1 MYAEYFGFDSKPFKP
16 NHPNS
21 FYRNATI
28 DAAGVDILGGI
39 RKRRGLILL
48 TGEAGLGKTLLLRR
62 CMAEADDVR
71 FMLLGNAHLDFPDIL
86 TYLCGAL
93 GLEVGDLDFERQSR
107 LLLDAYASRDR
118 TVALLVDDAHHLRTS
133 ALRRLWDFV
142 EASAVN
148 PEQRLPVVLA
158 GLPDIED
165 RLRQPELR
173 LLQDHVRVRCRL
185 TPLSGMETGLF
196 IDQQLKAAG
205 HAGGDLLSPPVVE
218 RIAHHSHGV
227 PRAIA
232 KLCDTVLL
240 LACLQSERTITP
252 AMVDEAALNCFVGD
266 RAELP
271 GPADLEPPIAAATIA
286 PPIAAA
292 AIAPPPAAEVARP
305 QWSPG
310 ILINGLTLAAITT
323 AAIIWL
329 WPSEPVPR
337 DQPPPPYSL
346 VRSPVPGQREYLA
359 DPPGASPP
367 VSVRSPVPPEAMP
380 LAIPVPDATESGTP
394 ASENRPVLPT
404 ETATA
409 PLTPDPVSIT
419 QPQAGPEIKPKAIES
434 RADKTRAQPSSA
446 ARPLSQATRPQAS
459 RSQFQPRVAKS
470 HQVAKFR
477 KGTKTRR
484 GWASTV
490 RYPWEKPTATGFN
503 QK

>member
-118 TVALLVDDAHHLRTS
+118 TVALLVDDAHHLRAS

-205 HAGGDLLSPPVVE
+205 HAGGDLLSPAVVE

-305 QWSPG
+305 RWSPG
-310 ILINGLTLAAITT
+310 ILVNGLTLAAIT
-323 AAIIWL
+323 AATIIWL
-329 WPSEPVPR
+329 WPSAQAP
-337 DQPPPPYSL
+337 DHMPPPSHDL
-346 VRSPVPGQREYLA
+346 GQPEHLA
-359 DPPGASPP
+359 DPPSPSPP
-367 VSVRSPVPPEAMP
+367 VSAKALVPAPPPPAV
-380 LAIPVPDATESGTP
+380 LVPDAMEAGAPAPESWP
-394 ASENRPVLPT
+394 LPLP
-404 ETATA
+404 ETAAA
-409 PLTPDPVSIT
+409 PLTPDPIST
-419 QPQAGPEIKPKAIES
+419 TNPQADSETRPKVTRS
-434 RADKTRAQPSSA
+434 RVDQTRSQPSSA
-446 ARPLSQATRPQAS
+446 SQPPSRTTGQQTS
-459 RSQFQPRVAKS
+459 RSQSQPRVAKS
-470 HQVAKFR
+470 HQVAKSR

>member
-28 DAAGVDILGGI
+28 DAAVVDILGGI

-86 TYLCGAL
+86 TYLCGDL

-118 TVALLVDDAHHLRTS
+118 TVALLVDDAHHLRAS

-158 GLPDIED
+158 GLPAIED
-165 RLRQPELR
+165 QLRQPELR

-205 HAGGDLLSPPVVE
+205 HAGGDLLSPAVVE

-271 GPADLEPPIAAATIA
+271 GPADLEPPIAAAPIA
-286 PPIAAA
+286 PPL
-292 AIAPPPAAEVARP
+292 AAEVLLRRNSSRTLVKRWA
-305 QWSPG
+305 
-310 ILINGLTLAAITT
+310 LAALTT

-329 WPSEPVPR
+329 WPSEPVPK
-337 DQPPPPYSL
+337 DKPPSPYSL
-346 VRSPVPGQREYLA
+346 GQPEHLA
-359 DPPGASPP
+359 DPPSPSPP
-367 VSVRSPVPPEAMP
+367 VSARAPAPAATPPAVPA
-380 LAIPVPDATESGTP
+380 PDAMEAGTP
-394 ASENRPVLPT
+394 APESWPLPPP
-404 ETATA
+404 ETAAA
-409 PLTPDPVSIT
+409 PLTPDPIST
-419 QPQAGPEIKPKAIES
+419 TNPQADSETRPKVTRS
-434 RADKTRAQPSSA
+434 RVDQTRSQPSSA
-446 ARPLSQATRPQAS
+446 SQPRSQVTGQQTS
-459 RSQFQPRVAKS
+459 RSQSQPRVAKS
-470 HQVAKFR
+470 RKVAKA
-477 KGTKTRR
+477 RR

-490 RYPWEKPTATGFN
+490 PYPWEKPTATGFN

>member
-28 DAAGVDILGGI
+28 DAAVVDILGGI

-86 TYLCGAL
+86 TYLCGDL

-118 TVALLVDDAHHLRTS
+118 TVALLVDDAHHLRAS

-205 HAGGDLLSPPVVE
+205 HAGGDLLSPAVVE
-218 RIAHHSHGV
+218 RIAPHCGRGH
-227 PRAIA
+227 RAA
-232 KLCDTVLL
+232 PGRRSC
-240 LACLQSERTITP
+240 SS
-252 AMVDEAALNCFVGD
+252 AMVAGNPGQWLDVGGNNGGNHYLALAV
-266 RAELP
+266 RASP
-271 GPADLEPPIAAATIA
+271 GPHAATF
-286 PPIAAA
+286 PRLG
-292 AIAPPPAAEVARP
+292 PA
-305 QWSPG
+305 
-310 ILINGLTLAAITT
+310 
-323 AAIIWL
+323 
-329 WPSEPVPR
+329 
-337 DQPPPPYSL
+337 
-346 VRSPVPGQREYLA
+346 
-359 DPPGASPP
+359 GAS
-367 VSVRSPVPPEAMP
+367 
-380 LAIPVPDATESGTP
+380 G
-394 ASENRPVLPT
+394 
-404 ETATA
+404 
-409 PLTPDPVSIT
+409 
-419 QPQAGPEIKPKAIES
+419 
-434 RADKTRAQPSSA
+434 
-446 ARPLSQATRPQAS
+446 
-459 RSQFQPRVAKS
+459 
-470 HQVAKFR
+470 
-477 KGTKTRR
+477 
-484 GWASTV
+484 
-490 RYPWEKPTATGFN
+490 
-503 QK
+503 

>member
-28 DAAGVDILGGI
+28 DAAVVDILGGI

-86 TYLCGAL
+86 TYLCGDL

-118 TVALLVDDAHHLRTS
+118 TVALLVDDAHHLRAS

-165 RLRQPELR
+165 QLRQPELR
-173 LLQDHVRVRCRL
+173 PLQDHIRVRCRL

-205 HAGGDLLSPPVVE
+205 HAGGDLLSPAVVE

-232 KLCDTVLL
+232 KLCDTALL

-271 GPADLEPPIAAATIA
+271 GPADLEPPIV
-286 PPIAAA
+286 AA

-305 QWSPG
+305 RWSPG
-310 ILINGLTLAAITT
+310 ILVNGLTLAAIT
-323 AAIIWL
+323 AATIIWL
-329 WPSEPVPR
+329 WPSAQAP
-337 DQPPPPYSL
+337 DHMPPPSHDL
-346 VRSPVPGQREYLA
+346 GQPEHLA
-359 DPPGASPP
+359 DPPSPSPP
-367 VSVRSPVPPEAMP
+367 VSAKALVPALTPPAV
-380 LAIPVPDATESGTP
+380 LAPDAMEAGAPAPESWP
-394 ASENRPVLPT
+394 LPLP
-404 ETATA
+404 ETAAA
-409 PLTPDPVSIT
+409 PLTPDPIST
-419 QPQAGPEIKPKAIES
+419 TNPQAGSETRPQVTGSRVDKPRS
-434 RADKTRAQPSSA
+434 QPSSA
-446 ARPLSQATRPQAS
+446 SQPRSRTTGQQAS
-459 RSQFQPRVAKS
+459 RSQSQTRVAKS
-470 HQVAKFR
+470 RKVAKA
-477 KGTKTRR
+477 RR

-490 RYPWEKPTATGFN
+490 PYPWEKPTATGFN